1 MTQDEQRQAEESRV
15 YDHDGSVRPSRDTG
29 YRVGMPCGTSTL
41 STSTSLRTWRSQ
53 YDI

>member
-29 YRVGMPCGTSTL
+29 YRVGMP
-41 STSTSLRTWRSQ
+41 WRDFVPS
-53 YDI
+53 DN